1 MQRPQILISADA
13 GERLELML
21 VAAIAT
27 VLGIRAFLAA
37 TGYPQV
43 GGSGLH
49 IAHLLWGGLGLAI
62 ALIISMSVLGRRSK
76 TLAALIGGLGF
87 GFFIDEV
94 GKFVT
99 STNDYFYKPAIGLIY
114 ITFVAIALVL
124 RFVRTRRM
132 SPNAALANA
141 LDMIADAHAT
151 GLSDEEQAR
160 ILELLDASDARAP
173 IIAGL
178 RSAVADA
185 PTAFE
190 PPNPYQRLKGWLARR
205 YERIAISR
213 AFIGVLIAT
222 SIVFLIVSVPS
233 IAISAGALAVGGP
246 VPTSKT
252 FVLTLVSSALVT
264 AATLVGVVQ
273 LARHRRIRGLEWL
286 RTSMAISILLA
297 APIEFWTKEF
307 AALPSF
313 VLTLIAYTALGYAIR
328 RERERDESSTSG

>member
-1 MQRPQILISADA
+1 MRKPQILISADA

-99 STNDYFYKPAIGLIY
+99 STNDYFYKPAIGMIY

-151 GLSDEEQAR
+151 GLSPDEQAR
-160 ILELLDASDARAP
+160 ILELLNASGEQSP
-173 IIAGL
+173 IVAAL
-178 RSAVADA
+178 RDAVAEA
-185 PTAFE
+185 STTPET
-190 PPNPYQRLKGWLARR
+190 PNPYQRLKTRLAAR
-205 YERIAISR
+205 YERIAVSR
-213 AFIGVLIAT
+213 GFIRAVIILSIVSLVFALPALGLLIGT
-222 SIVFLIVSVPS
+222 SI
-233 IAISAGALAVGGP
+233 AEGALP
-246 VPTSKT
+246 ESNTT
-252 FVLTLVSSALVT
+252 LLTIVASALVT
-264 AATLVGVVQ
+264 AATLIGIIQ
-273 LARHRRIRGLEWL
+273 LARHQRIRGLEWL
-286 RTSMAISILLA
+286 RTSMALSILIA
-297 APIEFWTKEF
+297 APIEFWTQEF

-313 VLTLIAYTALGYAIR
+313 VLTLIAYGALGYAIR
-328 RERERDESSTSG
+328 RERERAAPPGSG

>member
-1 MQRPQILISADA
+1 VRKPQILISADA

-99 STNDYFYKPAIGLIY
+99 STNDYFYKPAIGMIY

-151 GLSDEEQAR
+151 GLSPDEQAR
-160 ILELLDASDARAP
+160 ILELLNASGEQSP
-173 IIAGL
+173 IVAAL
-178 RSAVADA
+178 RDAVAEA
-185 PTAFE
+185 STTPET
-190 PPNPYQRLKGWLARR
+190 PNPYQRLKTRLAAR
-205 YERIAISR
+205 YERIAVSR
-213 AFIGVLIAT
+213 GFIRAVIILSIVSLVFALPALGLLIGT
-222 SIVFLIVSVPS
+222 SI
-233 IAISAGALAVGGP
+233 AEGALP
-246 VPTSKT
+246 ESNTT
-252 FVLTLVSSALVT
+252 LLTIVASALVT
-264 AATLVGVVQ
+264 AATLIGIIQ
-273 LARHRRIRGLEWL
+273 LARHQRIRGLEWL
-286 RTSMAISILLA
+286 RTSMALSILIA
-297 APIEFWTKEF
+297 APIEFWTQEF

-313 VLTLIAYTALGYAIR
+313 VLTLIAYGALGYAIR
-328 RERERDESSTSG
+328 RERERAAPPGSG

>member
-1 MQRPQILISADA
+1 MGYGCAVRRPQILISADA

-49 IAHLLWGGLGLAI
+49 IAHLLLGGLGLAI

-76 TLAALIGGLGF
+76 TLAALIGGVGF

-99 STNDYFYKPAIGLIY
+99 STNNYFYKPAIGLIY

-132 SPNAALANA
+132 SPNASLANA

-151 GLSDEEQAR
+151 GLSESEQAR
-160 ILELLDASDARAP
+160 ILELLNASEEQTPVVNALRDA
-173 IIAGL
+173 IAE
-178 RSAVADA
+178 A
-185 PTAFE
+185 PTA
-190 PPNPYQRLKGWLARR
+190 PDAPNPYQRAKAWLAAR
-205 YERIAISR
+205 YERIAQLR
-213 AFIGVLIAT
+213 AAGVL
-222 SIVFLIVSVPS
+222 VS
-233 IAISAGALAVGGP
+233 G
-246 VPTSKT
+246 
-252 FVLTLVSSALVT
+252 
-264 AATLVGVVQ
+264 
-273 LARHRRIRGLEWL
+273 
-286 RTSMAISILLA
+286 
-297 APIEFWTKEF
+297 
-307 AALPSF
+307 
-313 VLTLIAYTALGYAIR
+313 
-328 RERERDESSTSG
+328 ER

>member
-1 MQRPQILISADA
+1 MRKPQILISADA

-21 VAAIAT
+21 VAAVAT

-124 RFVRTRRM
+124 RFVRTRHA

-141 LDMIADAHAT
+141 LELIADAHT
-151 GLSDEEQAR
+151 NGLSPDEQVR
-160 ILELLDASDARAP
+160 ILELLRASGDQSP
-173 IIAGL
+173 IVTAL
-178 RSAVADA
+178 HQAVADA
-185 PTAFE
+185 PTSFDA
-190 PPNPYQRLKGWLARR
+190 PNPYERLKAWLARR
-205 YERIAISR
+205 YERIAVSR
-213 AFIGVLIAT
+213 AFVGVVIVSSIA
-222 SIVFLIVSVPS
+222 FLLVSVPS
-233 IAISAGALAVGGP
+233 IAISVGALLVGSTL
-246 VPTSKT
+246 VASKT
-252 FVLTLVSSALVT
+252 LVLTLIASALVT

-273 LARHRRIRGLEWL
+273 LARRRRIRGLEWL
-286 RTSMAISILLA
+286 RTSMALSILIA
-297 APIEFWTKEF
+297 SPIEFWTKEF
-307 AALPSF
+307 AALPGF
-313 VLTLIAYTALGYAIR
+313 LATLIAYGALGYAIS
-328 RERERDESSTSG
+328 RERERADVPPSG